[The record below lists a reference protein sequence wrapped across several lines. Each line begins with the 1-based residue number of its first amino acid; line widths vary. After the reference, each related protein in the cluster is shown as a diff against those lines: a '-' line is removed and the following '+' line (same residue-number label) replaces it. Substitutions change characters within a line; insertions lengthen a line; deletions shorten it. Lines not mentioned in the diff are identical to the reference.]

1 MCFSPDSKTLATGH
15 ADSTILVWDLT
26 PEIDRRETSV
36 PPPDPGRLK
45 ALWTTLADSDGRKA
59 HAAIWDFI
67 TLRQGAVSFLSER
80 LSPAKPV
87 APERLKQ
94 WLADLDNDEY
104 ERRETASRELGKLE
118 EQAEPA
124 LRQALK
130 TNLSGEQGRRVED
143 LLSASYLVRS
153 PEKLRSLRAVEVLE
167 KIGTPEACLV
177 IKNLAKGA
185 QEARLTQDAKASLER
200 LNRRPLK

>member
-130 TNLSGEQGRRVED
+130 TNLSEERRRRVED
-143 LLSASYLVRS
+143 LLSASFLVRS

-167 KIGTPEACLV
+167 KIETPEACGV
-177 IKNLAKGA
+177 IKGLATGA
-185 QEARLTQDAKASLER
+185 PEARLTQEAKASLER
-200 LNRRPLK
+200 LASRSFK